1 VSLFLIVGVLY
12 CGAQS
17 IILYNHRYFS
27 SALLLCT
34 KIKCSEKGGHLCGAV
49 RFAAAGEPLWI
60 AHCHCTSCRRNTG
73 AALATF
79 VGVRRAQFRYLQ
91 GKPAVYESSPQVWR
105 SFCPAC
111 GTPLVYEAARWADEV
126 HINIGTLDEP
136 ARFAPTMHVHVA
148 EQLPWLKLA
157 DRLPRY
163 ARSSHNAEPLPAD
176 SREDV

>member
-1 VSLFLIVGVLY
+1 MDPTSPTL
-12 CGAQS
+12 
-17 IILYNHRYFS
+17 
-27 SALLLCT
+27 T
-34 KIKCSEKGGHLCGAV
+34 GGCLCGAV

-60 AHCHCTSCRRNTG
+60 GHCHCTSCRRNTG

-111 GTPLVYEAARWADEV
+111 GTPLVYEAARWAAEV

-163 ARSSHNAEPLPAD
+163 ARSSHNAEPLPAV